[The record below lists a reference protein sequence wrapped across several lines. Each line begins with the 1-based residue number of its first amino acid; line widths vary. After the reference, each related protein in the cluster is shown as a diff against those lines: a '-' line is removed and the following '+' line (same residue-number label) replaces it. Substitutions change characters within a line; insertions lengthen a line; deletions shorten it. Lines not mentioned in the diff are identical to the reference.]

1 MNPHAQ
7 PSESPAGQEA
17 FDLARK
23 GETKA
28 LLALIED
35 GLDPDTVD
43 AKGSS
48 LLMLASYYGH
58 AEMTAALAAHGANPD
73 LRNPRG
79 LSPLDGAAFKGD
91 LEVIRALLAAGVPVN
106 GQGPDGRTPLMWAA
120 GFNQIQALRLL
131 LDAGADAGIRD
142 AQGADALNH
151 AMALGATGVEAE
163 LAKSASH
170 RQHLAQK
177 SGSTLTH

>member
-1 MNPHAQ
+1 MNPH
-7 PSESPAGQEA
+7 SHPAEPATGFEA

-23 GETKA
+23 GETEN
-28 LLALIED
+28 LLILIKH

-48 LLMLASYYGH
+48 LLMLAAYYGH
-58 AEMTAALAAHGANPD
+58 AEMVSALASRGADPD

-91 LEVIRALLAAGVPVN
+91 LEVISALLAVGVPVN

-120 GFNQIQALRLL
+120 AFNQLRALHLL
-131 LDAGADAGIRD
+131 LDSGADPAIRD
-142 AQGADALNH
+142 CQGADALNH
-151 AMALGATGVEAE
+151 ARALGASGVEAE
-163 LAKSASH
+163 LAKAAS
-170 RQHLAQK
+170 RN
-177 SGSTLTH
+177 GSSTC